1 MSQRVLVPVGVNRP
15 WRDRWTTG
23 RIQGKLH
30 FSSRRPLQYMMM
42 TPFHTLHYSP
52 HHVVV
57 LLKKIHSLHFSCR
70 DLWVWVSEIVED
82 MNSKHAANKQIL
94 GRDKVTNTH
103 SGFLK
108 SLLEVAT
115 TYSVT
120 SIIYTWSSK
129 AHKNK
134 SRPWLAVY
142 NKCVLQF
149 SSKAFAQFWFH
160 WVRTHTHTCQLCT
173 WSSQHKEVYIYIY
186 IFGKRYN
193 LKSYLFMDWFFDG
206 KLNFS
211 KHLLFI
217 KFLQKEKEKN
227 SDLKLINPS
236 NFTKV
241 TKLKGGLIGGG
252 FTGLIGWKM
261 DGWDDWA
268 FVSFVKSQVIDCSIF
283 HSRPLLEKFS
293 HIHHHPWRTPQGDY
307 ARGGDPFYFDM
318 FPCSHRKTCCLHVSR
333 EVPILGGSWVL
344 LRFGKPLGSCP
355 WVSLPPSLDGRTHS
369 YQNLPYNMIWAC
381 ELSFIPSFECL
392 LVAVSV
398 RYI

>member
-1 MSQRVLVPVGVNRP
+1 
-15 WRDRWTTG
+15 
-23 RIQGKLH
+23 
-30 FSSRRPLQYMMM
+30 
-42 TPFHTLHYSP
+42 
-52 HHVVV
+52 
-57 LLKKIHSLHFSCR
+57 
-70 DLWVWVSEIVED
+70 
-82 MNSKHAANKQIL
+82 
-94 GRDKVTNTH
+94 
-103 SGFLK
+103 
-108 SLLEVAT
+108 
-115 TYSVT
+115 
-120 SIIYTWSSK
+120 
-129 AHKNK
+129 
-134 SRPWLAVY
+134 
-142 NKCVLQF
+142 
-149 SSKAFAQFWFH
+149 
-160 WVRTHTHTCQLCT
+160 
-173 WSSQHKEVYIYIY
+173 
-186 IFGKRYN
+186 
-193 LKSYLFMDWFFDG
+193 MDWFFDG